1 MKCANHPEIDSVA
14 FCAQCGRSLCADCK
28 HEVKGATYCE
38 ECLATHLHAFNPV
51 AHSLSGGA
59 SPGIALALGFI
70 PGVGAIYNGQV
81 IKGMIQVLL
90 FGTLI
95 AMSNRVGGPYDVIF
109 GWGAAAFY
117 FYMVIDSFQTAK
129 AKLPLTGDG
138 TSISTATGNRFA
150 TSSTLTISY
159 GPWDRR
165 WRASTMWLGKCTTS
179 VGDMKMNAPVG
190 ATILIGLGVL
200 ILLDNFGVPVFRE
213 VFKFWPVLLIVLGV
227 LMIQR
232 RMGGGSHPSG
242 GQQPGPPSP
251 SQNQQGPGNYS
262 GPQGM

>member
-14 FCAQCGRSLCADCK
+14 FCAQCGRPLCGTCR

-38 ECLATHLHAFNPV
+38 ECLSAHMHAFNP
-51 AHSLSGGA
+51 LSPTAGP

-129 AKLPLTGDG
+129 AKAL
-138 TSISTATGNRFA
+138 NRPAPEWFG
-150 TSSTLTISY
+150 L
-159 GPWDRR
+159 
-165 WRASTMWLGKCTTS
+165 
-179 VGDMKMNAPVG
+179 GDMKMNAPVG
-190 ATILIGLGVL
+190 AAILIGLGVL

-213 VFKFWPVLLIVLGV
+213 IFKFWPVLLIVLGV
-227 LMIQR
+227 VMIQR
-232 RMGGGSHPSG
+232 RMGGGSNLPG
-242 GQQPGPPSP
+242 GQQPGPPP
-251 SQNQQGPGNYS
+251 PPGPGPQGPSNFS